1 MKGES
6 RRGRNEISQNL
17 KTKNQQNH
25 GVLLATRRMLIYKL
39 TLVSGGAASGD
50 PLFEHDSVFEDG
62 IVDRAIASAFEMVAP
77 IQDQYK
83 IN

>member
-1 MKGES
+1 
-6 RRGRNEISQNL
+6 
-17 KTKNQQNH
+17 
-25 GVLLATRRMLIYKL
+25 MLIYKL
-39 TLVSGGAASGD
+39 TLVSGGPASGD

-83 IN
+83 INQ